1 LFVAAARSFHQARQ
15 YLEVIPG
22 SEKEVQLT
30 QAYNVAEL
38 LKIAKTNFV
47 VVKLLAS
54 GHTKES
60 VHPPE
65 FDFSVDSHFPIIKV
79 K

>member
-1 LFVAAARSFHQARQ
+1 MIFYF
-15 YLEVIPG
+15 
-22 SEKEVQLT
+22 T
-30 QAYNVAEL
+30 QVAEL
-38 LKIAKTNFV
+38 LKVAKTNFV